1 MYKLGLEK
9 PEELEIKLPT
19 LIRLWRKQGISEKNV
34 CFIDYCKAFDSVDH
48 NKLWKILKEVG
59 IPDHLT
65 CLLKNLYESQEAT
78 IRIRHGTMHWFK
90 IGKGVWWDY
99 ILSLCLFN
107 FYAEYIM
114 WNAGLDE
121 S

>member
-19 LIRLWRKQGISEKNV
+19 LIRLWKSKGFQKKMSALLTTVKPLTVWITTN
-34 CFIDYCKAFDSVDH
+34 
-48 NKLWKILKEVG
+48 WKILKEVG

-78 IRIRHGTMHWFK
+78 IRIRHGTMEWFTT
-90 IGKGVWWDY
+90 GKEV
-99 ILSLCLFN
+99 
-107 FYAEYIM
+107 
-114 WNAGLDE
+114 
-121 S
+121 